1 MLRIVNDI
9 NISKS
14 SGLDNISS
22 FIMKEAFKV
31 LIPEVTY
38 MYNLSI
44 GTSSFPRAW
53 KQALVIP
60 IPKTGN
66 LSLTQNYRPISLLPL
81 LCKILEK
88 LIHRQLSGYMELEAL
103 LTDNQHGFRKAHSTN
118 HSVAQL
124 TNYVSKKLD
133 SKMPTLVAYVDFRKA
148 FDCVQHPILLNK
160 LGQLGVG
167 EKVISWVESYLS
179 GRVQR
184 VLANSTYS

>member
-1 MLRIVNDI
+1 MLRHNGSKIDKEQVAHFINDYFINVGNVNLPNSQATNIEDTDEHLEESSRPQFDNLSSILEGDVLRIVNDI

-22 FIMKEAFKV
+22 FIVKEAFEV

-81 LCKILEK
+81 PGKILEK
-88 LIHRQLSGYMELEAL
+88 LIHRQ
-103 LTDNQHGFRKAHSTN
+103 
-118 HSVAQL
+118 
-124 TNYVSKKLD
+124 
-133 SKMPTLVAYVDFRKA
+133 
-148 FDCVQHPILLNK
+148 
-160 LGQLGVG
+160 
-167 EKVISWVESYLS
+167 
-179 GRVQR
+179 
-184 VLANSTYS
+184 